1 MASGELAA
9 LLEQEIV
16 LVEKILECQASVYS
30 TVKEKNWVNLE
41 RDIDC
46 LNELSS
52 QFSAMEAKRDSLIAK
67 QGEEGVDS
75 RELLTKLRSR
85 LLKSKVQNFALNT
98 YIETMQNFVRGV
110 LENAVPQR
118 RNVLYSR
125 EGKILNPEP
134 QSVVLN
140 KIL

>member
-9 LLEQEIV
+9 LLEQEIA

-30 TVKEKNWVNLE
+30 TVKEKNWVSLE

-52 QFSAMEAKRDSLIAK
+52 QFSKMEAKRDSLIAK
-67 QGEEGVDS
+67 HGEEGVDS

-110 LENAVPQR
+110 LDNAVPQR

-125 EGKILNPEP
+125 EGKILKPEP

>member
-9 LLEQEIV
+9 LLEQEIA

-41 RDIDC
+41 RDIGC

-52 QFSAMEAKRDSLIAK
+52 QFSAMEAKRDALVAK
-67 QGEEGVDS
+67 EGGVDEDS
-75 RELLTKLRSR
+75 RPLVMTLRSR

-125 EGKILNPEP
+125 DGKILKPEP

-140 KIL
+140 EIL

>member
-1 MASGELAA
+1 MASDELTL
-9 LLEQEIV
+9 LLEQEIA

-41 RDIDC
+41 RDIGC
-46 LNELSS
+46 LNDLSS
-52 QFSAMEAKRDSLIAK
+52 QFSDMETRRESLVAQAGGLDEK
-67 QGEEGVDS
+67 S
-75 RELLTKLRSR
+75 RPLVMALRSR

-98 YIETMQNFVRGV
+98 YIETMQNFVQGV

-125 EGKILNPEP
+125 DGKILKPEP

-140 KIL
+140 KVL

>member
-9 LLEQEIV
+9 LLEQEIA

-67 QGEEGVDS
+67 HGEDS

-125 EGKILNPEP
+125 EGKILKPEP

>member
-9 LLEQEIV
+9 LLEQEIA

-41 RDIDC
+41 RDIGC

-52 QFSAMEAKRDSLIAK
+52 QFSAMEAMRDSLVAK
-67 QGEEGVDS
+67 QGEAE
-75 RELLTKLRSR
+75 RELLSKLRSR

-98 YIETMQNFVRGV
+98 YIETMRNFVRGV

-125 EGKILNPEP
+125 EGKILKPEP

>member
-9 LLEQEIV
+9 LLEQEIA

-41 RDIDC
+41 RDIGC

-52 QFSAMEAKRDSLIAK
+52 QFSALEAKRDSLVAK
-67 QGEEGVDS
+67 QGEAGEYT
-75 RELLTKLRSR
+75 RELLAKLRSS

-110 LENAVPQR
+110 LDNAVPQR

-125 EGKILNPEP
+125 EGKILKPEP

>member
-1 MASGELAA
+1 MASDELTL
-9 LLEQEIV
+9 LLEQEIA

-30 TVKEKNWVNLE
+30 TVKEKNWINLE
-41 RDIDC
+41 RDIGC

-52 QFSAMEAKRDSLIAK
+52 QFLVMEAKRDSLVAK
-67 QGEEGVDS
+67 SDENGECS
-75 RELLTKLRSR
+75 RELLEKLRSS

-118 RNVLYSR
+118 RKVLYSR
-125 EGKILNPEP
+125 DGKILKPEP

-140 KIL
+140 TVL

>member
-9 LLEQEIV
+9 LLEQEIA

-41 RDIDC
+41 RDIGC

-67 QGEEGVDS
+67 PGEDS
-75 RELLTKLRSR
+75 RELLAKLRSR

-125 EGKILNPEP
+125 EGKILKPEP

>member
-9 LLEQEIV
+9 LLEQEIA

-41 RDIDC
+41 RDIGC
-46 LNELSS
+46 LNDLSS
-52 QFSAMEAKRDSLIAK
+52 QFSAMEAMRDSLVAK
-67 QGEEGVDS
+67 QGEAE
-75 RELLTKLRSR
+75 RELLSKLRSR

-125 EGKILNPEP
+125 EGKILKPEP

>member
-9 LLEQEIV
+9 LLEQEIK

-67 QGEEGVDS
+67 RGEEGVDS
-75 RELLTKLRSR
+75 RELLAKLRSR

-125 EGKILNPEP
+125 EGKILKPEP

>member
-9 LLEQEIV
+9 LLEQEIA

-67 QGEEGVDS
+67 HGEDS
-75 RELLTKLRSR
+75 RELLAKLRSR
-85 LLKSKVQNFALNT
+85 ILKSKVQNFALNT

-125 EGKILNPEP
+125 EGKILKPEP

>member
-9 LLEQEIV
+9 LLEQEIA
-16 LVEKILECQASVYS
+16 LMEKILECQASVYS

-67 QGEEGVDS
+67 HGEDS
-75 RELLTKLRSR
+75 RELLAKLRSR
-85 LLKSKVQNFALNT
+85 ILKSKVQNFALNT

-125 EGKILNPEP
+125 EGKILKPEP

>member
-1 MASGELAA
+1 MANGELAA
-9 LLEQEIV
+9 LLKQEIA

-41 RDIDC
+41 REIDS

-52 QFSAMEAKRDSLIAK
+52 QFSEMDAKRDSLVAK
-67 QGEEGVDS
+67 SDETCEES

-125 EGKILNPEP
+125 EGKILKPEP

>member
-9 LLEQEIV
+9 LLEQEIA

-67 QGEEGVDS
+67 QGEDS
-75 RELLTKLRSR
+75 RELLAKLRSS

-125 EGKILNPEP
+125 EGKILKPEP

>member
-1 MASGELAA
+1 MANGELAA
-9 LLEQEIV
+9 LLEQEIA

-41 RDIDC
+41 RDIGC

-52 QFSAMEAKRDSLIAK
+52 QFSAMEAMRDSLVAK
-67 QGEEGVDS
+67 QGEGE
-75 RELLTKLRSR
+75 RELLSKLRSR

-125 EGKILNPEP
+125 EGKILKPEP

>member
-9 LLEQEIV
+9 LLEQEIA

-67 QGEEGVDS
+67 NGEDS
-75 RELLTKLRSR
+75 RELLAKLRSR

-125 EGKILNPEP
+125 EGKILKPEP

>member
-9 LLEQEIV
+9 LLEQEIA

-125 EGKILNPEP
+125 EGKILKPEP

>member
-9 LLEQEIV
+9 LLEQEIA

-41 RDIDC
+41 RDIGC

-52 QFSAMEAKRDSLIAK
+52 QFSAMEAMRDSLVAK
-67 QGEEGVDS
+67 QGEAE
-75 RELLTKLRSR
+75 RELLSKLRSR

-125 EGKILNPEP
+125 EGKILKPEP

>member
-9 LLEQEIV
+9 LLEQEIA

-67 QGEEGVDS
+67 HGEDS
-75 RELLTKLRSR
+75 RELLAKLRSR

-125 EGKILNPEP
+125 EGKILKPEP

>member
-1 MASGELAA
+1 S
-9 LLEQEIV
+9 
-16 LVEKILECQASVYS
+16 LV
-30 TVKEKNWVNLE
+30 
-41 RDIDC
+41 
-46 LNELSS
+46 
-52 QFSAMEAKRDSLIAK
+52 AK

-75 RELLTKLRSR
+75 RELLAKLRSR

-125 EGKILNPEP
+125 EGKILKPEP

>member
-9 LLEQEIV
+9 LLEQEIA

-52 QFSAMEAKRDSLIAK
+52 QFSAMEAKRDSLIAN
-67 QGEEGVDS
+67 QGEDS
-75 RELLTKLRSR
+75 RELLAKLRSR

-125 EGKILNPEP
+125 EGKILKPEP

>member
-9 LLEQEIV
+9 LLEQEIA

-41 RDIDC
+41 RDIGC

-52 QFSAMEAKRDSLIAK
+52 QFSAMEAKRDALVVKA
-67 QGEEGVDS
+67 GGVDEDS
-75 RELLTKLRSR
+75 RPLVMTLRSR

-125 EGKILNPEP
+125 DGKILKPEP

-140 KIL
+140 EIL

>member
-9 LLEQEIV
+9 LLEQEIA

-41 RDIDC
+41 RDIGC

-52 QFSAMEAKRDSLIAK
+52 QFSAMEANRDALVAK
-67 QGEEGVDS
+67 AGGVDEDS
-75 RELLTKLRSR
+75 RPLVMTLRSR

-125 EGKILNPEP
+125 DGKILKPEP

-140 KIL
+140 EIL

>member
-9 LLEQEIV
+9 LLEQEIA

-67 QGEEGVDS
+67 QGEDY
-75 RELLTKLRSR
+75 RELLAKLRSR

-125 EGKILNPEP
+125 EGKILKPEP

>member
-9 LLEQEIV
+9 LLEQEIA

-67 QGEEGVDS
+67 QGEDS

-125 EGKILNPEP
+125 EGKILKPEP

>member
-1 MASGELAA
+1 MANGELAA
-9 LLEQEIV
+9 LLEQEIA

-125 EGKILNPEP
+125 EGKILKPEP

>member
-9 LLEQEIV
+9 LLEQEIA

-41 RDIDC
+41 RD
-46 LNELSS
+46 
-52 QFSAMEAKRDSLIAK
+52 SLIAK
-67 QGEEGVDS
+67 HGEEGVDS

-125 EGKILNPEP
+125 EGKILKPEP

>member
-9 LLEQEIV
+9 LLEQEIA

-52 QFSAMEAKRDSLIAK
+52 QFSAMEAKRDSLVAK
-67 QGEEGVDS
+67 QDEDS
-75 RELLTKLRSR
+75 RELLAKLRSR

-98 YIETMQNFVRGV
+98 YIETMQNFVRVV

-125 EGKILNPEP
+125 EGKILKPEP